1 MFCQVWSTYVP
12 SSPGHNRKPAGL
24 VHQAPNLG
32 SSNHRTRWNSKVP
45 QCKCLA
51 SLRFGSS
58 SWWVHKIGVVTDLVT
73 WWDRRCQVTISHKLH
88 HFRGVSTKVI
98 KYFTVHGMD
107 SHRKIIVFFQLMD
120 RGNCFLHYTLTRLL
134 YILGTLHCIH
144 MYTLSTF
151 NIVRIS
157 SIYVDYWVYL
167 LTYFELTL
175 SILCIFE

>member
-1 MFCQVWSTYVP
+1 
-12 SSPGHNRKPAGL
+12 
-24 VHQAPNLG
+24 
-32 SSNHRTRWNSKVP
+32 VP

-175 SILCIFE
+175 SILCILDSVKTLLSRGTYGEESNQLHHPGGSICSAVQTSQRSSLWRIE